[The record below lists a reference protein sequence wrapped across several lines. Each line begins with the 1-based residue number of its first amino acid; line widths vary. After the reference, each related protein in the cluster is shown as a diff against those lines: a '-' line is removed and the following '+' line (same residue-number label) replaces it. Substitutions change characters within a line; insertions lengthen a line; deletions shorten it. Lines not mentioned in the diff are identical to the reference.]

1 MRKREPGMTPLNDP
15 IRAMGA
21 RPRLT
26 PAGPDQ
32 SRVTLDQL
40 RVFAAVADREHIT
53 GAAKALHMSQG
64 SVSGLV
70 HRLEA
75 TLGLPL
81 FQRVGRNVRLTDVGE
96 SLRRLAGRVLDEVAE
111 IEDLSAG
118 YHAVERG
125 EIILAAGRVMGAHRL
140 ARWVAPFARAHPHLT
155 VRISLAP
162 MHTLVEMLL
171 GGTADVVMLG
181 SLVKAPEIE
190 SIILERTDMVLLV
203 SGEHPLATTANP
215 LSALAGYRYLAHEAG
230 TATEPRATEA
240 LAGAADASMTVELE
254 EGALHAALLAGLG
267 FAMMPRSVVLDDI
280 QSGRLVALPRP
291 GRRVVQ
297 VFSAARRRG
306 TPTPAQQAFWD
317 HLKGLAAPRVA
328 LVEGDPPNSAE
339 SSSDPNEIISKIA

>member
-1 MRKREPGMTPLNDP
+1 MIDQSR
-15 IRAMGA
+15 I
-21 RPRLT
+21 
-26 PAGPDQ
+26 DQ

-64 SVSGLV
+64 SVSGLI

-111 IEDLSAG
+111 IEDMSAG

-125 EIILAAGRVMGAHRL
+125 EIVVAAGRVMGAHRL
-140 ARWVAPFARAHPHLT
+140 ARWVAPFALAHPHLT

-171 GGTADVVMLG
+171 AGTADVVMLG
-181 SLVKAPEIE
+181 SLVKGTEIE
-190 SIILERTDMVLLV
+190 SLILERTSMVLLV
-203 SGEHPLATTANP
+203 SAEHPLAKSADP
-215 LSALAGYRYLAHEAG
+215 LRDLGTYRYLAHEAG

-240 LAGAADASMTVELE
+240 LAGAADASMTVDLE

-267 FAMMPRSVVLDDI
+267 FAMMPRSVVIDDI
-280 QSGRLVALPRP
+280 ESGQLVALPRP

-306 TPTPAQQAFWD
+306 TPTPAQHAFWD
-317 HLKGLAAPRVA
+317 HLRAIAAPRTA
-328 LVEGDPPNSAE
+328 QPDEEQPSDWEA
-339 SSSDPNEIISKIA
+339 SSDPHEIIMKIA

>member
-1 MRKREPGMTPLNDP
+1 MRTTDVRLLSDTSGEP
-15 IRAMGA
+15 R
-21 RPRLT
+21 RRSRHV
-26 PAGPDQ
+26 PAANSEQ

-40 RVFAAVADREHIT
+40 RVFAAVAEREHIT

-70 HRLEA
+70 HRLET

-96 SLRRLAGRVLDEVAE
+96 TLRRLAGRVLEEVAE
-111 IEDLSAG
+111 IEDMSAG

-125 EIILAAGRVMGAHRL
+125 EIVVAAGRVMGAHRL
-140 ARWVAPFARAHPHLT
+140 ARWVAPFAIAHPNLT

-190 SIILERTDMVLLV
+190 SLILERTDMVLLV
-203 SGEHPLATTANP
+203 SSQHPLATNSNP
-215 LSALAGYRYLAHEAG
+215 LRALGAYRYLAHETG
-230 TATEPRATEA
+230 TATEPKATEA
-240 LAGAADASMTVELE
+240 LAGAADASLTIELE

-267 FAMMPRSVVLDDI
+267 FAMMPRSVVEDDI
-280 QSGRLVALPRP
+280 AAGRLVALPRP
-291 GRRVVQ
+291 GHRVAQ

-317 HLKGLAAPRVA
+317 HLLGIAAPSELRTG
-328 LVEGDPPNSAE
+328 GDVSE
-339 SSSDPNEIISKIA
+339 LLEVIG

>member
-1 MRKREPGMTPLNDP
+1 MPKRSTGVHLFSDP
-15 IRAMGA
+15 SGPPA
-21 RPRLT
+21 RSRLT
-26 PAGPDQ
+26 SAGLDP
-32 SRVTLDQL
+32 SRITLDQL
-40 RVFAAVADREHIT
+40 RVFVAVADREHIT
-53 GAAKALHMSQG
+53 GAAKALRMSQG

-96 SLRRLAGRVLDEVAE
+96 SLRRLAGRVLEEVSE
-111 IEDLSAG
+111 IEDMSAG

-125 EIILAAGRVMGAHRL
+125 EITVAAGRVMGAHRL
-140 ARWVAPFARAHPHLT
+140 ARWVAPFAIAHPHLT
-155 VRISLAP
+155 VKISLAP

-181 SLVKAPEIE
+181 SLVKSPEIE
-190 SIILERTDMVLLV
+190 SLILERTDMVLLV
-203 SGEHPLATTANP
+203 SGEHPLATTPNP
-215 LSALAGYRYLAHEAG
+215 LSALATYRYLAHETG

-280 QSGRLVALPRP
+280 ESGRLVALPRP

-297 VFSAARRRG
+297 VFSAARRCG

-317 HLKGLAAPRVA
+317 YLSGVAARQLSPA
-328 LVEGDPPNSAE
+328 AAEPP
-339 SSSDPNEIISKIA
+339 SSDMTSSESDDVISRIA

>member
-1 MRKREPGMTPLNDP
+1 MVDQHR
-15 IRAMGA
+15 I
-21 RPRLT
+21 
-26 PAGPDQ
+26 DQ

-64 SVSGLV
+64 SVSGLI

-111 IEDLSAG
+111 IEDMSAG

-125 EIILAAGRVMGAHRL
+125 EIVVAAGRVMGAHRL
-140 ARWVAPFARAHPHLT
+140 ARWVAPFALAHPHLT

-171 GGTADVVMLG
+171 AGTADVVLLG
-181 SLVKAPEIE
+181 SLVKGAEIE
-190 SIILERTDMVLLV
+190 SLILERTSMVLLV
-203 SGEHPLATTANP
+203 SAEHPLARSADP
-215 LSALAGYRYLAHEAG
+215 LRELGAYRYLAHEAG

-267 FAMMPRSVVLDDI
+267 FAMMPRSVVIGDI
-280 QSGRLVALPRP
+280 ESGALVALPRP

-317 HLKGLAAPRVA
+317 HLRAVAAPRTVQPDR
-328 LVEGDPPNSAE
+328 EQPSDWE
-339 SSSDPNEIISKIA
+339 SSSDTYEIITKIA

>member
-1 MRKREPGMTPLNDP
+1 MPKRDAKVRP
-15 IRAMGA
+15 ITHPAGA
-21 RPRLT
+21 RMPSR
-26 PAGPDQ
+26 PAGLDQ
-32 SRVTLDQL
+32 SRITLDQL

-53 GAAKALHMSQG
+53 GAAKALRMSQG

-70 HRLEA
+70 HRLEV

-96 SLRRLAGRVLDEVAE
+96 SLRRLAARVLDEVSE
-111 IEDLSAG
+111 IEDMSAG

-125 EIILAAGRVMGAHRL
+125 EIIIAAGRVMGAHRL
-140 ARWVAPFARAHPHLT
+140 ARWVAPFAIAHPHLT

-190 SIILERTDMVLLV
+190 SLILERTEMVLLV
-203 SGEHPLATTANP
+203 SSEHPLAAIPDP
-215 LSALAGYRYLAHEAG
+215 LSALATYRYLAHEAG

-267 FAMMPRSVVLDDI
+267 FAMMPRSVVVDDI
-280 QSGRLVALPRP
+280 VSGRLVALPRP
-291 GRRVVQ
+291 GRRVAQ

-306 TPTPAQQAFWD
+306 TPTPAQQAFWEY
-317 HLKGLAAPRVA
+317 LSGLAAPRVA
-328 LVEGDPPNSAE
+328 PVEDDNPSAAPPASE
-339 SSSDPNEIISKIA
+339 LDEMISRIA

>member
-1 MRKREPGMTPLNDP
+1 MV
-15 IRAMGA
+15 
-21 RPRLT
+21 
-26 PAGPDQ
+26 DQ
-32 SRVTLDQL
+32 SRVTLEQL

-125 EIILAAGRVMGAHRL
+125 EIVVAAGRVMGAHRL
-140 ARWVAPFARAHPHLT
+140 ARWVAPFALAHPHLT

-171 GGTADVVMLG
+171 AGTADVVMLG
-181 SLVKAPEIE
+181 SLVKGPEIE
-190 SIILERTDMVLLV
+190 SLILERTSMVLLV
-203 SGEHPLATTANP
+203 SAEHPLAKSADP
-215 LSALAGYRYLAHEAG
+215 LRELGAYRYLAHEAG

-267 FAMMPRSVVLDDI
+267 FAMMPRSVVIGDI
-280 QSGRLVALPRP
+280 VSGQLVALPRP

-306 TPTPAQQAFWD
+306 TPTPAQEAFWD
-317 HLKGLAAPRVA
+317 HLRAIASPRTA
-328 LVEGDPPNSAE
+328 LPEGDPPSDWE
-339 SSSDPNEIISKIA
+339 SSFEAHEIITKIA

>member
-1 MRKREPGMTPLNDP
+1 MRTHDP
-15 IRAMGA
+15 EVRLLPDSIEA
-21 RPRLT
+21 PRRRTRRTSSGL
-26 PAGPDQ
+26 DQ

-40 RVFAAVADREHIT
+40 RVFVAVADREHIT
-53 GAAKALHMSQG
+53 RAAKALRMSQG

-81 FQRVGRNVRLTDVGE
+81 FQRVGRNVRLTDVGVT
-96 SLRRLAGRVLDEVAE
+96 LRRLAGRVLDEVSE
-111 IEDLSAG
+111 IEDMSAG

-125 EIILAAGRVMGAHRL
+125 EIVVAAGRVMGAHRL
-140 ARWVAPFARAHPHLT
+140 ARWVAPFALAHPHLT

-181 SLVKAPEIE
+181 SLVKGPEIE
-190 SIILERTDMVLLV
+190 SLILERTDMVLLV
-203 SGEHPLATTANP
+203 SGEHPLASAANP
-215 LSALAGYRYLAHEAG
+215 LSELAAYRYLAHETG

-240 LAGAADASMTVELE
+240 LSGAADASVTVELE

-280 QSGRLVALPRP
+280 EAGRLVALPRP

-306 TPTPAQQAFWD
+306 TPTPAQQAFWN
-317 HLKGLAAPRVA
+317 HLSGLALPRGA
-328 LVEGDPPNSAE
+328 RADRAE
-339 SSSDPNEIISKIA
+339 EESVSDLLETIA

>member
-1 MRKREPGMTPLNDP
+1 MPKRTAGVHLFNDP
-15 IRAMGA
+15 AGQPA
-21 RPRLT
+21 RSRLT
-26 PAGPDQ
+26 SAGLDP
-32 SRVTLDQL
+32 SRITLDQL
-40 RVFAAVADREHIT
+40 RVFVAVADREHIT
-53 GAAKALHMSQG
+53 GAAKALRMSQG

-96 SLRRLAGRVLDEVAE
+96 SLRRLAGRVLEEVSE
-111 IEDLSAG
+111 IEDMSAG

-125 EIILAAGRVMGAHRL
+125 EITVAAGRVMGAHRL
-140 ARWVAPFARAHPHLT
+140 ARWVAPFAIAHPHLT
-155 VRISLAP
+155 VKISLAP

-181 SLVKAPEIE
+181 SLVKSPEIE
-190 SIILERTDMVLLV
+190 SLILERTDMVLLV
-203 SGEHPLATTANP
+203 SGEHPLATTPDP
-215 LSALAGYRYLAHEAG
+215 LSVLATYRYLAHETG

-280 QSGRLVALPRP
+280 ESGRLVALPRP

-297 VFSAARRRG
+297 VFSAARRCG

-317 HLKGLAAPRVA
+317 YLSGVAARQLSPAVA
-328 LVEGDPPNSAE
+328 EPP
-339 SSSDPNEIISKIA
+339 SSDMTSSGSDDVISRIA